1 MTSKIRASLKDIA
14 NETGLSI
21 STVSEA
27 LRHSPKVRPETRKLV
42 EAAAARLHYKPNP
55 LVTAL
60 MSQFREAKQ
69 PTDSLVLALIDAADR
84 NEPHSVSSWNRTV
97 IEGAAHRASIL
108 GCKTEVLSLRKDSMT
123 EDRINQIIL
132 ARGIQ
137 GVLIL
142 SMPNPLAELKL
153 DFDQFS
159 LATIAYSLR
168 RPRLHR
174 VSADHGR
181 GMRLALK
188 KVTDL
193 GYLRVGLYSDRET
206 ELRVN
211 HQMLASLYWY
221 NQQIPREFRIPPLV
235 SDFYAKDEFNAW
247 YEQWKPDAIISPRDF
262 VLSWL
267 EARGVKVPEEVGFAS
282 LNLTEGGLPSAGWNQ
297 RPDLQGEAAVECI
310 MDQLNRNERG
320 IPENPKT
327 ILLEGEWKEGPTLV
341 SRPRPDLGRLG
352 DLFISV

>member
-1 MTSKIRASLKDIA
+1 MPNKIRASLKDIA

-42 EAAAARLHYKPNP
+42 EEAAARLHYKPNP

-60 MSQFREAKQ
+60 MSQVREAKQ

-84 NEPHSVSSWNRTV
+84 NQPQSVYPWNHRV
-97 IEGAAHRASIL
+97 IEGAQRRASIL
-108 GCKTEVLSLRKDSMT
+108 GCKTEVFSLKRGSMT
-123 EDRINQIIL
+123 EERINQIIL

-137 GVLIL
+137 GVLVL
-142 SMPNPLAELKL
+142 SMPDPLAELKL

-168 RPRLHR
+168 KPRLHR
-174 VSADHGR
+174 VCADHGR
-181 GMRLALK
+181 GMRFALK

-193 GYLRVGLYSDRET
+193 GYCRVGLYSDRET

-211 HQMLASLYWY
+211 HQMLASDCWY
-221 NQQIPREFRIPPLV
+221 NQQIPEEFRIPPLV
-235 SDFYAKDEFNAW
+235 SDFYARSEFDEWFDR
-247 YEQWKPDAIISPRDF
+247 WKPDAIISPRDF
-262 VLSWL
+262 VVTWL
-267 EARGVKVPEEVGFAS
+267 RERGVRVPEDVGFAS
-282 LNLTEGGLPSAGWNQ
+282 LNLTEGGVPAAGWNQ
-297 RPDLQGEAAVECI
+297 RPDLQGEAAVETI

-327 ILLEGEWKEGPTLV
+327 ILLEGEWQGGPTLV
-341 SRPRPDLGRLG
+341 DKPLPSLGRLG
-352 DLFISV
+352 KLFISV